1 MLPHTNAKLV
11 EEDAAALKAEERQFF
26 EKRHEH

>member
-11 EEDAAALKAEERQFF
+11 EEDAAALKAEERAFF
-26 EKRHEH
+26 REAT